1 MKQVYKIDSEGYYI
15 EPVIL
20 YPREEEQ
27 EFEVTPEPYT
37 DDDNNV
43 IRPDSYTE
51 TRKVAVYDVPDDCVE
66 PQPPSYY
73 KARWQGEEWI
83 EVGHAPEQEP
93 QPPTTD
99 EKVATLEQQ
108 NEQLKNSVAFL
119 EDMIVILTMP

>member
-1 MKQVYKIDSEGYYI
+1 MKQVYKIDNEGYYV

-27 EFEVTPEPYT
+27 EFEVTPDPYT
-37 DDDNNV
+37 DEDNNV

-51 TRKVAVYDVPDDCVE
+51 TRKVAVYDVPEDCVE
-66 PQPPSYY
+66 EKPPSYY
-73 KARWQGEEWI
+73 KAKWQDCEWV
-83 EVGHAPEQEP
+83 EAGQEP
-93 QPPTTD
+93 EEPAHIPTND